1 MLYIDG
7 KWVEPGEAAVQPEDR
22 GYNFGDGIYEVVR
35 IYQGQLYQWDAHM
48 VRLYRS
54 AKEIHMTLPWSE
66 AELTAIARELLAKN
80 NICSADDA
88 ILYLQITRGAAPRQH
103 DIPSSGITP
112 VLMAFVRR
120 KERPLK
126 EMQSGISA
134 KLVADIR
141 WLRCDIKT
149 LNLLGAV
156 LVKQEAKEAGAA
168 DCILHR
174 DGIVTE
180 CSAANLFAVKN
191 GQLYTHPANNLIL
204 HGITRQTVIDLAKQA
219 GIVVN
224 EEPFDTT
231 FVKEADELFL
241 TGTTSEVMPIISVD
255 GNPVGDGQVGSMVR
269 KLQELFEANIKQS
282 VRV

>member
-1 MLYIDG
+1 MLYVDG

-35 IYQGQLYQWDAHM
+35 IYQGRLYQWDAHM

-54 AKEIHMTLPWSE
+54 AREIRMTLPWSE
-66 AELTAIARELLAKN
+66 AELTAIARQLLVKN
-80 NICSADDA
+80 NITPADDA

-103 DIPSSGITP
+103 DIPADGIKP
-112 VLMAFVRR
+112 VIMAFVRR

-126 EMQSGISA
+126 EMQTGISA

-156 LVKQEAKEAGAA
+156 LVKQEAKDAGAS

-191 GQLYTHPANNLIL
+191 GELYTHPANHLIL

-219 GIVVN
+219 EIPVHEVA
-224 EEPFDTT
+224 FDTT
-231 FVKEADELFL
+231 FLQQADELFL
-241 TGTTSEVMPIISVD
+241 TGTTSEVMPIITVD
-255 GNPVGDGQVGSMVR
+255 GQPVGSGQVGPMVR
-269 KLQELFEANIKQS
+269 RLQELFEANINQS
-282 VRV
+282 VKV